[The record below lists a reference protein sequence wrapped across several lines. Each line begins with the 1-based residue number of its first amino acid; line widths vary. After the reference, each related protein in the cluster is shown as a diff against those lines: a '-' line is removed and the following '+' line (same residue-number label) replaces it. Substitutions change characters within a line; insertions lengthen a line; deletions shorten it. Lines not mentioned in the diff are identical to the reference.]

1 MSERRAR
8 RRRDASLSRV
18 GKVTKG
24 VVAASV
30 AGAGALTLYVAR
42 ALPGHQ
48 AGAAGSPLQTTT
60 TTTTSAAPP
69 ATTSPVAS
77 AGSAPTAGEPTT
89 LAPTTSVAPPTT
101 IAPPTTAPT
110 RTTAPPVVSSGAS

>member
-1 MSERRAR
+1 MSEHRAR

-30 AGAGALTLYVAR
+30 AGAGALTLYVSR
-42 ALPGHQ
+42 AFPGHQ

-60 TTTTSAAPP
+60 TTTATTAPP
-69 ATTSPVAS
+69 ATSPVAS
-77 AGSAPTAGEPTT
+77 AGSAPTTGEPTT
-89 LAPTTSVAPPTT
+89 LAPSTTVAPPTA